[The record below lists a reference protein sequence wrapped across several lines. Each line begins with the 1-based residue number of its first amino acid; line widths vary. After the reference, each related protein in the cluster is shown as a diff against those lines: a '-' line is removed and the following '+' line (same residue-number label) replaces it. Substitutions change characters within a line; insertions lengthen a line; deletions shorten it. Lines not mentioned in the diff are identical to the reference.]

1 MAKKTT
7 KKVNPKNIAKERL
20 LNALKNWTEEM
31 FTVFDNEDFASNLT
45 ASTFVVDVDGVDVKV
60 ALSTPNGA
68 AENTRY
74 EREEGV
80 EYPEENCE
88 KETPTESV
96 SENLIAEAE

>member
-7 KKVNPKNIAKERL
+7 KKVNPKNVAKERVF
-20 LNALKNWTEEM
+20 NALKNWTEEM
-31 FTVFDNEDFASNLT
+31 WFVFDNEDFASNLT

-60 ALSTPNGA
+60 VLSTPNGA

-80 EYPEENCE
+80 EYPEKNCE
-88 KETPTESV
+88 EESPTDSV
-96 SENLIAEAE
+96 PDNLIAEAE